1 MQNREILDMLNTVYK
16 DAIINRDKM
25 LSILKGSKFEQI
37 LQKARENWIEFKPTK
52 QEAITAGI
60 DSSFNNT
67 KFQGIELWATT
78 AVSIKSNGEVLVDLH
93 DSGLGS
99 DIDLSRI
106 ASRMEIDACEKTVDY
121 VDLVLMDGSLHS
133 QFMTRQ
139 SSLDAAV
146 VRMMKKKDNVLFI
159 AKTSNTKKQFE
170 RLGSLAGDIFYYSH
184 VTKDPGFSKLFVEKK
199 YGQDKV
205 IASTFVRL
213 SNSTPIIKLEFLG
226 EDHSEDEIKA
236 TLNKLYK
243 NSVGGYPYALKLAH
257 NNCKISDKE
266 LAKIVSL
273 LGLSNEISSREV
285 LG

>member
-1 MQNREILDMLNTVYK
+1 
-16 DAIINRDKM
+16 M
-25 LSILKGSKFEQI
+25 LSILRGPKFEQI
-37 LQKARENWIEFKPTK
+37 LQKAQTNWNEYTPTK
-52 QEAITAGI
+52 ENVITAGI

-78 AVSIKSNGEVLVDLH
+78 AVSIKTDGEVLVDLH

-106 ASRMEIDACEKTVDY
+106 ASKMEIDACEKTVDE

-139 SSLDAAV
+139 SVLDAQV
-146 VRMMKKKDNVLFI
+146 VRTMNKKRNVIFI

-170 RLGSLAGDIFYYSH
+170 NLGSLAGDIFYYNH
-184 VTKDPGFSKLFVEKK
+184 VANSPGFSEIFVERN
-199 YGQDKV
+199 YGLDK
-205 IASTFVRL
+205 IISSTFVRL
-213 SNSTPIIKLEFLG
+213 SDSTPIIKLEFLG
-226 EDHSEDEIKA
+226 EKHDNDEIKSIM
-236 TLNKLYK
+236 NKLFK
-243 NSVGGYPYALKLAH
+243 TSVGGYPYALKLAH

-266 LAKIVSL
+266 LGKMVSL
-273 LGLSNEISSREV
+273 LGLSNEIGSREV

>member
-1 MQNREILDMLNTVYK
+1 MLNTVYK
-16 DAIINRDKM
+16 DAIMNREKI
-25 LSILKGSKFEQI
+25 LSVLKGPKFEQI
-37 LQKARENWIEFKPTK
+37 LQKARVNWNAFTPTK
-52 QEAITAGI
+52 EEVTTAGI

-78 AVSIKSNGEVLVDLH
+78 AVSIKTDGEVLVDLH

-106 ASRMEIDACEKTVDY
+106 ASKMEIDACEKTVDE

-139 SSLDAAV
+139 SALDAQV
-146 VRMMKKKDNVLFI
+146 VRTMNKKRNVIFI

-170 RLGSLAGDIFYYSH
+170 NLGSLAGDIFYYNH
-184 VTKDPGFSKLFVEKK
+184 VTNGPGFSKIFVERN
-199 YGQDKV
+199 YGPDK
-205 IASTFVRL
+205 IISSTFVRL
-213 SNSTPIIKLEFLG
+213 SDSTPIIKLEFLG
-226 EDHSEDEIKA
+226 GKHDNDEIKS
-236 TLNKLYK
+236 TMNKLFK
-243 NSVGGYPYALKLAH
+243 TSVGGYPYALKLAH

-266 LAKIVSL
+266 LGKMVSL
-273 LGLSNEISSREV
+273 LGLSNEIGSREV

>member
-1 MQNREILDMLNTVYK
+1 VLNTVYK
-16 DAIINRDKM
+16 DAIINREKM
-25 LSILKGSKFEQI
+25 LSILKGPKFEQI
-37 LQKARENWIEFKPTK
+37 LQKAQVNWNEYTPTK
-52 QEAITAGI
+52 ENGITAGI

-78 AVSIKSNGEVLVDLH
+78 AVSIKTDGEVLVDLH

-106 ASRMEIDACEKTVDY
+106 ASKMEIDACEKTVDE

-139 SSLDAAV
+139 SALDAQV
-146 VRMMKKKDNVLFI
+146 VRTMNKKKNVIFI

-170 RLGSLAGDIFYYSH
+170 NLGSLAGDIFYYNH
-184 VTKDPGFSKLFVEKK
+184 VTNGPGFSEIFVEKN
-199 YGQDKV
+199 YGPDK
-205 IASTFVRL
+205 IISSTFVRL
-213 SNSTPIIKLEFLG
+213 SDSTPIIKLEFLG
-226 EDHSEDEIKA
+226 GKHDNDEVKSIM
-236 TLNKLYK
+236 NKLFK
-243 NSVGGYPYALKLAH
+243 TSVGGYPYSLKLAH

-266 LAKIVSL
+266 LGKMVSL
-273 LGLSNEISSREV
+273 LGLSNEIGSREV